1 MSSERNRISVCTGNT
16 ISIRY
21 AGMPHLDSNIVR
33 EMTIR
38 RKYHIHIDHDFSY
51 REAVAVA
58 RQQQR
63 KFPRW
68 YVCGSL
74 ALMVAGHIPIRR
86 MADVDFCTSDV
97 FISARGGGIP
107 GLHRATFHLNLTD
120 HEKNYYHLADEK
132 EGWCLFIHK
141 ELKIEH
147 GTFQGLHLQ
156 KIEDVLYWKR
166 QFNRDKDLVDLQ
178 LLPDELFE
186 I

>member
-1 MSSERNRISVCTGNT
+1 MSSERNSV
-16 ISIRY
+16 Y
-21 AGMPHLDSNIVR
+21 AGLAHFDPAQPTLHIQRDYPDIVR
-33 EMTIR
+33 EMTMI

-63 KFPRW
+63 RFPRW

-86 MADVDFCTSDV
+86 MSDIDFCTRDFS
-97 FISARGGGIP
+97 RIP
-107 GLHRATFHLNLTD
+107 GMHRARYKTN